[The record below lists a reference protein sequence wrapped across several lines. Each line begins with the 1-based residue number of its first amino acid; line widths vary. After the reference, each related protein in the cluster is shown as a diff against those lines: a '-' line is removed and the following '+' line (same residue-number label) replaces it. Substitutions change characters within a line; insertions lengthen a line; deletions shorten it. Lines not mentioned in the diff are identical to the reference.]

1 MATKKSNSS
10 KNTSKKSGG
19 PSLNKISMYTIVA
32 VAILYCIGLILS
44 LCGTNFKIVS
54 ALQGL
59 ATAIMICIVA
69 ILAWKYCRNK
79 QTVWKVLYFICLLI
93 VIVGII
99 IPLIK

>member
-1 MATKKSNSS
+1 MTTKKSNSS
-10 KNTSKKSGG
+10 KSTSKKSGG
-19 PSLNKISMYTIVA
+19 PSLNKISMYTIIS
-32 VAILYCIGLILS
+32 VAILYCVSLILS
-44 LCGTNFKIVS
+44 LCGMSFKIVG

-79 QTVWKVLYFICLLI
+79 QTVWKILYFICLLI